1 MEQARPVE
9 NLLAH
14 RSMRIFIMFV
24 PRRYGGSNMM
34 HRSAPPG
41 GRCPRQGLR
50 GSLASH
56 SVDAAHALQM
66 SREKTL
72 CHEGSHN
79 DGQAQARAT

>member
-34 HRSAPPG
+34 HRSAPP
-41 GRCPRQGLR
+41 
-50 GSLASH
+50 
-56 SVDAAHALQM
+56 VVAALGKDCAGAWRL
-66 SREKTL
+66 T
-72 CHEGSHN
+72 
-79 DGQAQARAT
+79 A